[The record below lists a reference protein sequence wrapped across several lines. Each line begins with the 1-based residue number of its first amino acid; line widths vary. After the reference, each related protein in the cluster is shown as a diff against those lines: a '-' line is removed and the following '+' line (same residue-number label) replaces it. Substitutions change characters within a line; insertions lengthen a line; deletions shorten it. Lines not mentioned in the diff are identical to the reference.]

1 MQKRPETNRHTSARG
16 LCIYVSNPPPA
27 LLSFSSSSFHRSSIL
42 YLPHFFSF
50 LALICYFHP
59 HTPLF
64 LLCSPFNLSGETP
77 TERQREDAGTMGET
91 MGGEKKQHFNR

>member
-1 MQKRPETNRHTSARG
+1 MSPTLLQRFSPFHPPHSTVPPSFTS
-16 LCIYVSNPPPA
+16 LI
-27 LLSFSSSSFHRSSIL
+27 
-42 YLPHFFSF
+42 FFSF

-77 TERQREDAGTMGET
+77 TEREREDAGTMGET